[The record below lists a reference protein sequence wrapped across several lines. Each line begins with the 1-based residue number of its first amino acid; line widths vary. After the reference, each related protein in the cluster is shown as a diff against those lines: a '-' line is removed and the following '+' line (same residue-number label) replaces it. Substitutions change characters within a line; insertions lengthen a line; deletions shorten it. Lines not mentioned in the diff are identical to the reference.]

1 MLLHILGSFKHGG
14 TLATISSLT
23 MTNKRSHK
31 PPATQP
37 SLIKTKLEDALK
49 SGQDEDVAYT
59 GVPTESDDT
68 FALDCTDNL
77 ELQKP
82 CDLPSIIA
90 TGDIVQA
97 PRLIRG
103 AAAGSEE
110 SVSKLFRQQHLV
122 GLLLDLDFQ
131 VQR

>member
-1 MLLHILGSFKHGG
+1 MHC
-14 TLATISSLT
+14 
-23 MTNKRSHK
+23 
-31 PPATQP
+31 
-37 SLIKTKLEDALK
+37 
-49 SGQDEDVAYT
+49 GQDEDVAYT

-82 CDLPSIIA
+82 CDPPSIIA